1 MAKAKKKPTTKVI
14 SNRRARFDYRL
25 NEPMTVGIV
34 LNGAETKAVRNGHAQ
49 LKGSYVNVLNNE
61 LWLINAMITGS
72 NAAPINEED
81 KTRSRK
87 LLASRKEIDE
97 LIRAKKSGSTI
108 VPLELLTATKY
119 IKLRIAYGVGNK
131 NYDKR
136 QIIKKR
142 DEQRSIER
150 FVRGKTNI

>member
-1 MAKAKKKPTTKVI
+1 MAKAKKKPSAKVI
-14 SNRRARFDYRL
+14 SNRRARFDYNL

-87 LLASRKEIDE
+87 LLASRKEINQ
-97 LIRAKKSGSTI
+97 LIQAKKSGSTI
-108 VPLELLTATKY
+108 VPLEILTATKY
-119 IKLRIAYGVGNK
+119 IKLRIAYGIGNK

-136 QIIKKR
+136 DVLKKR
-142 DEQRSIER
+142 DEQRNIDR
-150 FVRGKTNI
+150 FIRGKNS

>member
-1 MAKAKKKPTTKVI
+1 MAKAKKKQSTKVI

-25 NEPMTVGIV
+25 SDPMTVGIV
-34 LNGAETKAVRNGHAQ
+34 LNGAETKAIRNGHAQ
-49 LKGSYVNVLNNE
+49 LKGAYVNILNDE
-61 LWLINAMITGS
+61 LWLINATLTGS

-87 LLASRKEIDE
+87 LLASRKEINE
-97 LIRAKKSGSTI
+97 LIQAKKSGSTI

-136 QIIKKR
+136 DIMRKR
-142 DEQRSIER
+142 DEQRSIDR
-150 FVRGKTNI
+150 FVRGKN

>member
-1 MAKAKKKPTTKVI
+1 MAKKKPATKVI
-14 SNRRARFDYRL
+14 SNRRARFDYKL
-25 NEPMTVGIV
+25 NEPITVGIV
-34 LNGAETKAVRNGHAQ
+34 LSGAETKAVRNGHAQ
-49 LKGSYVNVLNNE
+49 LKGSYVNILNNE
-61 LWLINAMITGS
+61 LWLINATISGS
-72 NAAPINEED
+72 NAAPISEED

-97 LIRAKKSGSTI
+97 LIKAKHNGSSI

-136 QIIKKR
+136 AILKKR
-142 DEQRSIER
+142 DEQRSIQNFIR
-150 FVRGKTNI
+150 NKG

>member
-1 MAKAKKKPTTKVI
+1 
-14 SNRRARFDYRL
+14 
-25 NEPMTVGIV
+25 MTVGIV

-61 LWLINAMITGS
+61 LWLINCMITGS
-72 NAAPINEED
+72 NAAPINEDD

-87 LLASRKEIDE
+87 LLASRKEINQ
-97 LIRAKKSGSTI
+97 LIQAKKSGSTI
-108 VPLELLTATKY
+108 VPLEILTATKY

-136 QIIKKR
+136 DILKKR
-142 DEQRSIER
+142 DEQRSIDR
-150 FVRGKTNI
+150 FVRGKNT

>member
-1 MAKAKKKPTTKVI
+1 MAKAKKKSLNTII
-14 SNRRARFDYRL
+14 SNRRARFDYQL
-25 NEPMTVGIV
+25 NEPLTVGIV

-61 LWLINAMITGS
+61 LWLINCMITGS

-87 LLASRKEIDE
+87 LLASRKEINQ
-97 LIRAKKSGSTI
+97 LIQAKKSGSTI
-108 VPLELLTATKY
+108 VPLEILTATKY

-136 QIIKKR
+136 DILKKR
-142 DEQRSIER
+142 DEQRSIDR
-150 FVRGKTNI
+150 FVRGKN